1 MRSVGVLRGSL
12 LAICVL
18 VPSAIWAAPLAPAH
32 HCVTNEVPEQN
43 SGVTVVGTYAG
54 QVLEFRVTID
64 GKLVDL
70 NSNESTKE
78 VNATCAYT
86 S

>member
-1 MRSVGVLRGSL
+1 MLRGSL
-12 LAICVL
+12 LAMCVL

-32 HCVTNEVPEQN
+32 HCVTIEVPQQN
-43 SGVTVVGTYAG
+43 PSVTVVGTYAG

-64 GKLVDL
+64 GKPVDL

-78 VNATCAYT
+78 VKAACAYT